1 MAGFYI
7 RDLNVKK
14 NGFTIVGIRRPLTAI
29 QTILRLIFPQDLI
42 IERQKTT
49 DLGFLFFVPYDK
61 NVNFLLH
68 PRVQNILKENNLQG
82 QLSNIT
88 AKSRQVFLK
97 DIPEHIDGKSIQ
109 EITNEIQKV
118 TNLNILDL
126 R

>member
-7 RDLNVKK
+7 RDLNAKK
-14 NGFTIVGIRRPLTAI
+14 NGDTIVGIRRPLTAI
-29 QTILRLIFPQDLI
+29 QTILRLIFPQDFI

-49 DLGFLFFVPYDK
+49 DLGFLFFVPYNK
-61 NVNFLLH
+61 NASFILH
-68 PRVQNILKENNLQG
+68 PRVRNILKENNLQG

-109 EITNEIQKV
+109 EIVDFYIF
-118 TNLNILDL
+118 
-126 R
+126 